1 MGSITQALRS
11 AQSGLLV
18 NQQTLNVVAN
28 NIANVNSPGYSRKIV
43 NTETRVV
50 AGVGA
55 GVQISEITRKVDEG
69 LLKTIR
75 IELAELNK
83 FTVQDDF
90 FARTQELFGAPGENS
105 SLSHLVENFASA
117 LELLAVSPDKSLEQA
132 EVVRRAQDV
141 TFLLQDMSETIQELR
156 LQADVAIADIVTEM
170 NKIIANIDQLNDDI
184 ISNSSVGR
192 DVTDLKD
199 QRDQQIDRLS
209 ELVDIRFFFRGDGDV
224 VVFTSGGR
232 TLVDTLPPKIT
243 HSAASSV
250 SATTTQD
257 EGDFSGIFVGKIET
271 RNDITNELRGG
282 QLKGLVDLRDDILA
296 NMQSQLDEFAVEMR
310 DVFNQIHNRGVS
322 FPGAQSYVGTR
333 IFVRPTEQTI
343 KLDPTGSSDD
353 VTIALF
359 DGTGDQTA
367 STTLNTIMTGAGLSA
382 RGSGNDWTIS
392 ATATQLQTWLRAN
405 GAANATAALSTT
417 GKLDINLNTTAVN
430 LSFRDETAT
439 ANGSTLEDAVIAY
452 DANGDGVTDETV
464 NGFSNFFGLNDF
476 FIDNLAEN
484 IYDSNVLVS
493 TFTASSSTLT
503 FRDSTGTLTGSP
515 LAVAAGT
522 SLKDLATLITN
533 SVTDVTA
540 TVVSDGSGVRLR
552 IAHDKGS
559 SMTVTQAGADTFLTD
574 INLHVADVRVAET
587 LFVRADIAITP
598 AKLSTGAVLW
608 DANRGAAGEYFM
620 SVGEN
625 SVINALAEAFSASNQ
640 FDTAGG
646 LATVKTTFAEFS
658 GKIVSENARL
668 ADTNADDINRQR
680 SLTEALQFKS
690 DSVRGVNL
698 DEELS
703 DLIVFEQAFSAAAR
717 VIAVIQ
723 RMFDALE
730 RVV

>member
-1 MGSITQALRS
+1 MGGLTQALRS

-28 NIANVNSPGYSRKIV
+28 NIANVNSEGYSRKIV
-43 NTETRVV
+43 NTESQVI

-55 GVQISEITRKVDEG
+55 GIRISEITRRVDEG
-69 LLKTIR
+69 LLKSIR

-83 FTVQDDF
+83 LTVQDNF
-90 FARTQELFGAPGENS
+90 FARTQDLFGAPGENS
-105 SLSHLVENFASA
+105 SLAHLVENFTSA

-141 TFLLQDMSETIQELR
+141 IFKLQDMSETIQELR
-156 LQADVAIADIVTEM
+156 LQADVAIANIVTEM
-170 NKIIANIDQLNDDI
+170 NKIVAKIDQLNDDI
-184 ISNSSVGR
+184 ISNGSVGR

-209 ELVDIRFFFRGDGDV
+209 ELVDIRFFFRSDGDV

-232 TLVDTLPPKIT
+232 TLVDTIPPKIT
-243 HSAASSV
+243 HTAAASV
-250 SATTTQD
+250 SATITHD
-257 EGDFSGIFVGKIET
+257 EGDFAGIFVGTIED

-296 NMQSQLDEFAVEMR
+296 NMQSQLDEFAAEMR
-310 DVFNQIHNRGVS
+310 DAFNQIHNRGVS
-322 FPGAQSYVGTR
+322 FPGAQSYTGTR

-359 DGTGDQTA
+359 DGNGNQTA
-367 STTLNTIMTGAGLSA
+367 STTLNTIMTGAGLSS
-382 RGSGNDWTIS
+382 RGSSNDWTIS

-405 GAANATAALSTT
+405 GAANATVAVSTT
-417 GKLDINLNTTAVN
+417 GKLDINLNTQAVN

-439 ANGSTLEDAVIAY
+439 ANGSTLQDAVIAF

-464 NGFSNFFGLNDF
+464 NGFSNFFGFNDF
-476 FIDNLAEN
+476 FVDNLAEN
-484 IYDSNVLVS
+484 IHESNVLVS
-493 TFTASSSTLT
+493 TFTASASTLT

-587 LFVRADIAITP
+587 MTVRADIASTP

-608 DANRGAAGEYFM
+608 EADRGAAGEYFM

-625 SVINALAEAFSASNQ
+625 SVIDALAEAFSASNQ

-646 LATVKTTFAEFS
+646 LATVKTTFAEFA
-658 GKIVSENARL
+658 GNIVSENARL
-668 ADTNADDINRQR
+668 AETNESDIDRQR
-680 SLTEALQFKS
+680 SLTESLQFKS
-690 DSVRGVNL
+690 DSTRGVNL

-703 DLIVFEQAFSAAAR
+703 DLIVFEQAFVAAAR
-717 VIAVIQ
+717 VISVIQ

-730 RVV
+730 RVI

>member
-1 MGSITQALRS
+1 MGGLTQALRS

-28 NIANVNSPGYSRKIV
+28 NIANVNSEGYSRKIV
-43 NTETRVV
+43 NTESQVI

-55 GVQISEITRKVDEG
+55 GIRISEITRRVDEG
-69 LLKTIR
+69 LLKSIR

-83 FTVQDDF
+83 LTVQDNF
-90 FARTQELFGAPGENS
+90 FARTQDLFGAPGENS
-105 SLSHLVENFASA
+105 SLAHLVENFTSA

-141 TFLLQDMSETIQELR
+141 IFKLQDMSETIQELR
-156 LQADVAIADIVTEM
+156 LQADVAIANIVTEM
-170 NKIIANIDQLNDDI
+170 NKIVAKIDQLNDDI
-184 ISNSSVGR
+184 ISNGSVGR

-209 ELVDIRFFFRGDGDV
+209 ELVDIRFFFRSDGDV

-232 TLVDTLPPKIT
+232 TLVDTIPPKIT
-243 HSAASSV
+243 HTAAASV
-250 SATTTQD
+250 SATITHD
-257 EGDFSGIFVGKIET
+257 EGDFAGIFVGTIED

-296 NMQSQLDEFAVEMR
+296 NMQSQLDEFAAEMR
-310 DVFNQIHNRGVS
+310 DAFNQIHNRGVS
-322 FPGAQSYVGTR
+322 FPGAQSYTGTR

-359 DGTGDQTA
+359 DGNGNQTA
-367 STTLNTIMTGAGLSA
+367 STTLNTIMTGAGLSS
-382 RGSGNDWTIS
+382 RGSSNDWTIS

-405 GAANATAALSTT
+405 GAANATVAVSTT
-417 GKLDINLNTTAVN
+417 GKLDINLNTQAVN

-439 ANGSTLEDAVIAY
+439 ANGSTLQDAVIAF

-464 NGFSNFFGLNDF
+464 NGFSNFFGFNDF
-476 FIDNLAEN
+476 FVDNLAEN
-484 IYDSNVLVS
+484 IHESNVLVS
-493 TFTASSSTLT
+493 TFTASASTLT

-587 LFVRADIAITP
+587 LTVRADIASTP
-598 AKLSTGAVLW
+598 GKLSTGVVLF
-608 DANRGAAGEYFM
+608 DADRGAAGEYFM

-625 SVINALAEAFSASNQ
+625 SVIDALAEAFSASNQ

-646 LATVKTTFAEFS
+646 LATVKTTFAEFA
-658 GKIVSENARL
+658 GNIVSENARL
-668 ADTNADDINRQR
+668 AETNESDIDRQR
-680 SLTEALQFKS
+680 SLTESLQFKS
-690 DSVRGVNL
+690 DSTRGVNL

-703 DLIVFEQAFSAAAR
+703 DLIVFEQAFVAAAR
-717 VIAVIQ
+717 VISVIQ

-730 RVV
+730 RVI